1 MTTPEMPHAQT
12 TITGH
17 AGVPAPSE
25 QARQL
30 ALRAERCLCFAHSLL
45 TPQDAGQREALRDYL
60 HADLENLGAELGE
73 ETPVAAKQ
81 LAEAIPSTFGDRGT
95 ALRSY
100 ADLFL
105 TPPAPAHLNTGWYQ
119 DGSLMGRHV
128 DILRAWYHRHGMEVA
143 PHFRDL
149 PDHAAMQLEF
159 LAVLYAEAAE
169 AFEADDADTAR
180 QRMADA
186 HGFIGA
192 FPANWIGPLRR
203 DVARCVEGP
212 RVPEQF
218 YLALIDWL
226 DHALTAD
233 RAWLTRLGVFQP
245 APDTEA
251 APAKHAGVH
260 AGESVEA
267 APVDSGEARVFMMEQ
282 LRAAGLDAS
291 HLGMPAPE
299 RDAAMGLHPMRPVE
313 PRGKGR

>member
-1 MTTPEMPHAQT
+1 MPTPETLRPMNHVSAQ
-12 TITGH
+12 
-17 AGVPAPSE
+17 AFASEPQE

-30 ALRAERCLCFAHSLL
+30 ALRAERCLCFARCLL
-45 TPQDAGQREALRDYL
+45 TPQDAAQREAIRDYL
-60 HADLENLGAELGE
+60 LQDLQGMTHELGE
-73 ETPVAAKQ
+73 EMPAAAEQ
-81 LAEAIPSTFGDRGT
+81 LATAIPNAFGDLGT

-105 TPPAPAHLNTGWYQ
+105 TPPVPAHLNTGWYQ

-128 DILRAWYHRHGMEVA
+128 DILRAWYNRHGMEVSE
-143 PHFRDL
+143 HFRDL
-149 PDHAAMQLEF
+149 PDHASMQIEF

-169 AFEADDADTAR
+169 ALESGNIDAAR
-180 QRMADA
+180 QSMADA

-192 FPANWIGPLRR
+192 FPANWIAPLRR
-203 DVARCVEGP
+203 DIARCVEGP
-212 RVPEQF
+212 NAPEQF

-245 APDTEA
+245 APETEA
-251 APAKHAGVH
+251 
-260 AGESVEA
+260 ESTRTGKAHPVA
-267 APVDSGEARVFMMEQ
+267 AANTAPVGSDEAHAFMVEQ

-291 HLGMPAPE
+291 HLGTPAPE